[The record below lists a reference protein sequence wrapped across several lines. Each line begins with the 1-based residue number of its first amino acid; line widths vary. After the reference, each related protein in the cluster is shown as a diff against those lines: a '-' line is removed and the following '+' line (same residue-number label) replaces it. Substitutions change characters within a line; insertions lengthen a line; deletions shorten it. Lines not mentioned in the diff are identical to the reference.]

1 MHEELMQFWANDCNI
16 QMYQLN
22 HEELVDEPNQVVSDV
37 LKYCNLAW
45 EEGCMKFYDNKRS
58 VRTASNVQVREPIN
72 RKSIQSWKKYEKE
85 LALLKKTL
93 NYKNA

>member
-1 MHEELMQFWANDCNI
+1 
-16 QMYQLN
+16 MYQLN

-93 NYKNA
+93 NYHDA

>member
-1 MHEELMQFWANDCNI
+1 
-16 QMYQLN
+16 MYQLN
-22 HEELVDEPNQVVSDV
+22 HEELVDEPKKVVSDV

-45 EEGCMKFYDNKRS
+45 EESCMKFYNNKRS

-72 RKSIQSWKKYEKE
+72 RKSIQSWKKYENE
-85 LALLKKTL
+85 LALMYKTL